1 MTNIIETRL
10 KAAGIT
16 LPRPAS
22 PQANYVPFVIT
33 GHQVFISGQIPLVD
47 GKLAYSGK
55 VGREISADEG
65 KLAARLCAINL
76 IAHLKTACEGDLER
90 VVRVVKLGIYVACTD
105 DFTGQPLVG
114 NGASDLMGEIFGD
127 AGRHARAAVG
137 TNVLPLNAPVE
148 IDGVFEIR

>member
-1 MTNIIETRL
+1 MTNTIEQRL

-16 LPRPAS
+16 LPQPSA
-22 PQANYVPFVIT
+22 PQANYVPCVIS
-33 GHQVFISGQIPLVD
+33 GHQVFISGQLPMVN
-47 GKLAYSGK
+47 GALAYTGK

-76 IAHLKTACEGDLER
+76 IAHLKTACGGNLER
-90 VVRVVKLGIYVACTD
+90 VVRVVRLGIYVACTD

-148 IDGVFEIR
+148 IDGIFEIS